1 MSTIFCFV
9 FVLRQREIEQ
19 KISGAAVFCLGH
31 FATNKVPWNRLFY
44 LSSRPARSFA
54 IFTLDSF
61 DAPCKVNKKV
71 LEWINVKVKV
81 HVLITIIDFCVQNG
95 QLFETYRVF
104 EDGRKFNL
112 LSVFL

>member
-81 HVLITIIDFCVQNG
+81 HGISFSLKA
-95 QLFETYRVF
+95 LKYRVQKVIKDF
-104 EDGRKFNL
+104 VGLEM
-112 LSVFL
+112 V